1 MKNKHFEIL
10 MDERYWTIDDN
21 NVLCSVV
28 CLIDGQEVDMPVMW
42 DEEGAYVS
50 HDRIKEYVLVNTEN
64 EE

>member
-10 MDERYWTIDDN
+10 TDERYWTVDDN
-21 NVLCSVV
+21 NVLWSVV
-28 CLIDGQEVDMPVMW
+28 CLIDGQEVDMPVLW

-50 HDRIKEYVLVNTEN
+50 HDGIKEYVLVNTEI